1 MFEKSPHSL
10 PRYEYGG
17 ARKRLFIGLMVG
29 SCALIIVCLL
39 AVWVVPYLGL
49 SAIHASLP
57 FISGVFFSLCLLAI
71 VWICATLVYHI
82 YTGRM
87 LPGVKRVRALTIR
100 LIFPLME
107 LLGRSLGIA
116 RGDVRLSFVKVNNE
130 MVLASQAPVLPQE
143 LLLLLPHCV
152 QRAVCPHR
160 LTTRLDRCTRCGSC
174 PMGALLDLRDKYG
187 FVMAVASG
195 GTIARRIVVQVRP
208 RLIIAVACERDL
220 TSGIQ
225 DSYPLP
231 VFGVLNSRPNGP
243 CVDTLVDTS
252 KLEDVIRHF
261 LREAEA
267 PCPKQQTQQSQQGQQ
282 ED

>member
-1 MFEKSPHSL
+1 MFKKSPHSL

-29 SCALIIVCLL
+29 SCGLIVAFLL
-39 AVWVVPYLGL
+39 AIWIVPYLGL

-57 FISGVFFSLCLLAI
+57 FLSGVFFSFCVLAI
-71 VWICATLVYHI
+71 LWICATLVYHI
-82 YTGRM
+82 YTGRS
-87 LPGVKRVRALTIR
+87 LPGIKRVRGLTIR

-107 LLGRSLGIA
+107 VLGRSLGIQ

-130 MVLASQAPVLPQE
+130 MVLASAIAVKPQE

-152 QRAVCPHR
+152 QRALCPHR
-160 LTTRLDRCTRCGSC
+160 LTTRLDRCTRCGMC
-174 PMGALLDLRDKYG
+174 PMGALLDLRDRYG

-208 RLIIAVACERDL
+208 RLIVAVACERDL

-231 VFGVLNSRPNGP
+231 VFGVLNSRPHGP
-243 CVDTLVDTS
+243 CVDTLVDCT
-252 KLEDVIRHF
+252 KLEEAIRYF
-261 LREAEA
+261 LRENL
-267 PCPKQQTQQSQQGQQ
+267 PQQKTG
-282 ED
+282 EHA

>member
-1 MFEKSPHSL
+1 MFKKSPHSL

-29 SCALIIVCLL
+29 SCGIIVAFLL
-39 AVWVVPYLGL
+39 AIWIVPYLGL

-57 FISGVFFSLCLLAI
+57 FLSGVFFSFCVLAI
-71 VWICATLVYHI
+71 LWICATLVYHI
-82 YTGRM
+82 YTGRS
-87 LPGVKRVRALTIR
+87 LPGIKRVRGLTIR

-107 LLGRSLGIA
+107 LLGRFLGIE
-116 RGDVRLSFVKVNNE
+116 RGAVRLSFVKVNNE
-130 MVLASQAPVLPQE
+130 MVLGSNIAVQPSE

-152 QRAVCPHR
+152 QRALCPHR
-160 LTTRLDRCTRCGSC
+160 LTTNLDRCTRCGFC
-174 PMGALLDLRDKYG
+174 PMGALLNLRDRYG

-208 RLIIAVACERDL
+208 RLIVAVACERDL

-231 VFGVLNSRPNGP
+231 VFGVLNSRPHGP
-243 CVDTLVDTS
+243 CVDTLVDCA
-252 KLEDVIRHF
+252 KLEEVIRYF
-261 LREAEA
+261 LRKNLPPEPNAE
-267 PCPKQQTQQSQQGQQ
+267 KV
-282 ED
+282 